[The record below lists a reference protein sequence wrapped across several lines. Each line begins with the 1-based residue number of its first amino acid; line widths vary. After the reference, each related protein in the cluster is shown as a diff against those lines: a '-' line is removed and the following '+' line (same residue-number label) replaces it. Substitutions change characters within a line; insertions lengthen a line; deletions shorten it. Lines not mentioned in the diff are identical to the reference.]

1 MTLDPRGLG
10 VVVGEPMIL
19 KAGIVFW
26 DVQSAAPGLA
36 LPFPA

>member
-10 VVVGEPMIL
+10 GRGRDPMIL

-26 DVQSAAPGLA
+26 DATLGLA
-36 LPFPA
+36 LLFPF